1 MASYTQIATEIAC
14 ETFGLDEKDFEI
26 SDNEENLSGKNDK
39 LQSISEIDTKKSDVT
54 KTQSVDTET
63 DDLTENFPKEKIIS
77 SESSFE
83 KSDTEKKNTENK
95 TQNSDGKKG
104 SPVPSV
110 SSSIFLLQPPTSPTV
125 NPKFLVEGVFPKID
139 ESSKIEPVTDE
150 IKNLEAEI
158 FNELS
163 ENETLAAE
171 KQTKAALILQKW
183 TRGFL
188 VRKSQIGRNVKRQG
202 FSKTNS

>member
-1 MASYTQIATEIAC
+1 M
-14 ETFGLDEKDFEI
+14 K
-26 SDNEENLSGKNDK
+26 
-39 LQSISEIDTKKSDVT
+39 
-54 KTQSVDTET
+54 
-63 DDLTENFPKEKIIS
+63 ENFHKDKNIS

-83 KSDTEKKNTENK
+83 KSDTEKITTENK
-95 TQNSDGKKG
+95 TRNSDAKNG

-139 ESSKIEPVTDE
+139 ETSKGEIVTDQ

-163 ENETLAAE
+163 ENEMLAAE
-171 KQTKAALILQKW
+171 KRTQASLILQKW

-202 FSKTNS
+202 FSKTYSLTENTY

>member
-1 MASYTQIATEIAC
+1 M
-14 ETFGLDEKDFEI
+14 K
-26 SDNEENLSGKNDK
+26 
-39 LQSISEIDTKKSDVT
+39 
-54 KTQSVDTET
+54 
-63 DDLTENFPKEKIIS
+63 ENFHKEKIIS
-77 SESSFE
+77 SELSFE
-83 KSDTEKKNTENK
+83 KSDTQKINTEIK
-95 TQNSDGKKG
+95 TQNSDAKNG

-139 ESSKIEPVTDE
+139 EPSKIEIVTDP
-150 IKNLEAEI
+150 IKNLEEEI

-171 KQTKAALILQKW
+171 KRTKAALILQKW

-188 VRKSQIGRNVKRQG
+188 VRKSQIGRNVKRHG
-202 FSKTNS
+202 FSKNVRFLS

>member
-1 MASYTQIATEIAC
+1 M
-14 ETFGLDEKDFEI
+14 K
-26 SDNEENLSGKNDK
+26 
-39 LQSISEIDTKKSDVT
+39 
-54 KTQSVDTET
+54 
-63 DDLTENFPKEKIIS
+63 ENFDEEKIVS
-77 SESSFE
+77 SESSIG
-83 KSDTEKKNTENK
+83 KSDTENINTDNK
-95 TQNSDGKKG
+95 TRNSDAKKG

-139 ESSKIEPVTDE
+139 GSSKGEIVTDQ

-163 ENETLAAE
+163 ENEMLAAE
-171 KQTKAALILQKW
+171 KRTKAALVLQKW

-188 VRKSQIGRNVKRQG
+188 IRKSQIGRNVKRQG
-202 FSKTNS
+202 FSKTYS

>member
-26 SDNEENLSGKNDK
+26 SDNEENLSGENDK
-39 LQSISEIDTKKSDVT
+39 LRSNSEIDTKKLDVT
-54 KTQSVDTET
+54 KKQSN
-63 DDLTENFPKEKIIS
+63 DLKENFHREKIIS

-83 KSDTEKKNTENK
+83 KSDTEKINTENK
-95 TQNSDGKKG
+95 TRNLDGKND

-139 ESSKIEPVTDE
+139 ESRKIEPVTDE
-150 IKNLEAEI
+150 MKNLEAEI

-188 VRKSQIGRNVKRQG
+188 VRKSEIGRNVKRQG
-202 FSKTNS
+202 F